1 MSFPPLLAVL
11 FAGARQGRRH
21 LAVRWLQWLFAL
33 LVTLASLLGSSMAQ
47 AATYNFGNKEP
58 DLNFCSRSGK
68 DYTCTKSPWV
78 NWDDQVVLAS
88 GYNLKIGGDATATYN
103 QGLSMSGNSLLT
115 VTGNLNLTGVN
126 PPNLKVSGSNIAVE
140 GIFSVGSLPHSLTAN
155 ITAGAIMLGS
165 DRVTVTGNLVSRG
178 AVSISA
184 SSRVTGDVSGT
195 VVTTDSSVTV
205 TGNVTASS
213 KFTLG
218 SGSTVTKNVTAPV
231 FDMQA
236 ANSQVTGNI
245 VATTSATLG
254 SGSTVTG
261 DIRTGALTMQAD
273 RVSVTGNIVATT
285 SVWMGSKTTVTG
297 DISTGTLTM
306 QADGSKITGAVVA
319 TTKMTMGSGNTVT
332 GNVDTGELFLESSRA
347 IITGNAR
354 VNWATLEWEGRVT
367 GTIYCKNGT
376 AKGTCDCVT
385 NRSGYAVNTA
395 NGPRCEGT
403 APQGVHHFRIT
414 HDGEGDICLDE
425 KITIT
430 ACANDACTAPHYGGT
445 VSGRLAPFSA
455 DFTIDANAGAKEV
468 VVRRIEEGQ
477 VALGLANLSV
487 TAGATVCYQT
497 GNGSNSCA
505 MNFAGGVKLGVKAPN
520 HAAAAS
526 GINAIIEARQANES
540 KTACVAAFKNKTV
553 TVQYS
558 CNYSEPKTGSAK
570 LTLGG
575 TALSCGAA
583 GAAISTTFNDKG
595 DATLGLV
602 YPDAGKVQIGAS
614 AEYDKGLT
622 AKGEGSFITVPAKFA
637 IAPASGPIRA
647 GADFDVTIAAV
658 NSAGVTTPN
667 FDAEALKAAG
677 ASAYDVALDI
687 VCRAQAGAEGLFFA
701 TAPEFK
707 KGVGSAQA
715 RWSEVGKIDLS
726 ATLSNFLGVSGLG
739 ATGSTNVAGAGKC
752 SGKVGQFIPQYFKV
766 AIERPD
772 EEASRGYHYSREP
785 FVLAV
790 TAMNKAGQPTL
801 NYEGK
806 LGYSEAV
813 SLSAVAGSGTPF
825 AAPAPGVL
833 SVTSIAA
840 SNFEKGR
847 ATAMPAYAFTALRTA
862 PRTIRLRAANG
873 KAAPH
878 DVTSAYTATPDPDAA
893 KEATTSIRSGRLRL
907 VNRFGSARGELKMP
921 VIAEIWSGNSW
932 RQHTDDVYTVI
943 PAAAFAIVSRKQSAA
958 QSSAV
963 PFAVTASKDDV
974 KLVGG
979 IGSLTLTASAGGP
992 GWGDV
997 TANLGG
1003 KTAGDRSCASLVPD
1017 ATVPASTG
1025 AELAWLRSFNS
1036 CTKTGI
1042 DDSGNY
1048 TDPSA
1053 RATFGVFAPETKRII
1068 HVREAFN

>member
-11 FAGARQGRRH
+11 FAGARQGRRR
-21 LAVRWLQWLFAL
+21 LAVQWLQWLFAL
-33 LVTLASLLGSSMAQ
+33 LVALASMLGGGMAQ

-58 DLNFCSRSGK
+58 DLDFCSRSGK

-88 GYNLKIGGDATATYN
+88 GYNLKISGDATATYN

-126 PPNLKVSGSNIAVE
+126 PPNLKVSGGNIAVE
-140 GIFSVGSLPHSLTAN
+140 GIFSVGALPHSLTAN

-184 SSRVTGDVSGT
+184 SSRVTGDISGT
-195 VVTTDSSVTV
+195 VVTTDSSVTI

-306 QADGSKITGAVVA
+306 QADGSKITGAVTA

-430 ACANDACTAPHYGGT
+430 ACANAACTAPHYGGT
-445 VSGRLAPFSA
+445 VSGRLAPFNA
-455 DFTIDANAGAKEV
+455 DFTIDASAGAKEV

-477 VALGLANLSV
+477 VVLGLANLSV

-553 TVQYS
+553 AVQYS
-558 CNYSEPKTGSAK
+558 CNYNKPKTGSAK

-575 TALSCGAA
+575 TALSCGTA
-583 GAAISTTFNDKG
+583 GAAISTSFDENG
-595 DATLGLV
+595 DAKLALL
-602 YPDAGKVQIGAS
+602 YPDAGEVKLGAS

-622 AKGEGSFITVPAKFA
+622 AKGEGSFITVPARFT

-647 GADFDVTIAAV
+647 GADFDVAITAV

-677 ASAYDVALDI
+677 ASAYGVALDI
-687 VCRAQAGAEGLFFA
+687 ACRAQAGAEGLFFA
-701 TAPEFK
+701 TAPDFK
-707 KGVGSAQA
+707 KGMGSAKA

-766 AIERPD
+766 AIERLDED
-772 EEASRGYHYSREP
+772 EEASRTYHYSREP

-801 NYEGK
+801 NYEGN

-813 SLSAVAGSGTPF
+813 SLSAVAESGTPF
-825 AAPAPGVL
+825 SAPAPGVL

-862 PRTIRLRAANG
+862 PRTIRLRATNG
-873 KAAPH
+873 KAGTAE
-878 DVTSAYTATPDPDAA
+878 VTSAFTATPDPDAA

-907 VNRFGSARGELKMP
+907 VNRFGSARGALKMP

-932 RQHTDDVYTVI
+932 VQHTDDVYTVI
-943 PAAAFAIVSRKQSAA
+943 PAAAFAIGSHKQSAA

-963 PFAVTASKDDV
+963 AFVVTAPNDV
-974 KLVGG
+974 KLAGG
-979 IGSLTLTASAGGP
+979 IGSLTLTPSGGGP

-997 TANLGG
+997 AANLGTG
-1003 KTAGDRSCASLVPD
+1003 KNDDSSCLSVPPKVAQVSSGAGKP
-1017 ATVPASTG
+1017 
-1025 AELAWLRSFNS
+1025 WLRSANS
-1036 CTKTGI
+1036 CRA
-1042 DDSGNY
+1042 GND